1 MYMYNMP
8 GVSDYVM
15 AANTFLSE
23 RFLFG
28 TAYPFIGF
36 REGVEQFRL
45 CPSSLKSCPTCCT
58 ATRSR
63 RSARYPM
70 RGIIPRRDAFSPC

>member
-36 REGVEQFRL
+36 REGVEQF
-45 CPSSLKSCPTCCT
+45 KG
-58 ATRSR
+58 
-63 RSARYPM
+63 SALQ
-70 RGIIPRRDAFSPC
+70 A